1 MTSVTPPQSPLSS
14 SRPKSRLGCI
24 STLLLTLIPFVILGV
39 GLSQFWWP
47 SYQQKQLIKT
57 GIQAPAQITSIE
69 PTGSTYNDQ
78 PQVVLTV
85 NVQPMQGAAFT
96 AKTKMVIHPI
106 NIPQFQPGARVTV
119 YYDPKDKTNVA
130 IE

>member
-1 MTSVTPPQSPLSS
+1 MTPPVSPQSSLRPISS
-14 SRPKSRLGCI
+14 SGRVLRFVFI
-24 STLLLTLIPFVILGV
+24 LIPLVIVVV
-39 GLSQFWWP
+39 GLSQFWLP
-47 SYQQKQLIKT
+47 SYQRKQLIKT
-57 GIQAPAQITSIE
+57 GIQAPAHITNIQ

-119 YYDPKDKTNVA
+119 YYDPSDKTKVA